1 MSRGVNKVILIGNLG
16 SDPEVKYT
24 QSNTAVANVSLA
36 TNESWKDREGQKQER
51 TEWHRL
57 VLWSKL
63 ADIAAQYLKKGDPV
77 YIEGK
82 LQTRSY
88 DKEGVTVYTTEI
100 VVSDLKMLG
109 SGGEKSSTPPPRA
122 STPPLSGPPPSS
134 NIDDDDLPF

>member
-1 MSRGVNKVILIGNLG
+1 MRGVNKVILIGNLG

-88 DKEGVTVYTTEI
+88 DKDGVPVYTTEI

-109 SGGEKSSTPPPRA
+109 SGGEKDSSSTSRA
-122 STPPLSGPPPSS
+122 PTPPLSGPPPSS